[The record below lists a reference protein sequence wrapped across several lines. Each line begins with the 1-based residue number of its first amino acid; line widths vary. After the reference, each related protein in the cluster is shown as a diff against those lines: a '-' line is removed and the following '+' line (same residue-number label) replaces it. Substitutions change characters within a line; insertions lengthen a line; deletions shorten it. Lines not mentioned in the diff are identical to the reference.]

1 MHEVPRI
8 QDTLTFLATESLA
21 SYYADSAQEALK
33 IYENYVR
40 KPKTDKVKSSPN
52 SNADGSMSVD
62 PYIQCRGL
70 LKIASLYEVMLQFD
84 ASTGV

>member
-1 MHEVPRI
+1 MLILPALRR
-8 QDTLTFLATESLA
+8 L
-21 SYYADSAQEALK
+21 LK

-62 PYIQCRGL
+62 HTCNV
-70 LKIASLYEVMLQFD
+70 EVYLNSVFIRSD
-84 ASTGV
+84 VAIRCIYSRV